1 MKNIHIRVF
10 INFQS
15 MYKTTIQQKF
25 KELFSSKP
33 LLIRSPGRI
42 NLIGEHTDYND
53 GFVFPAAIDKE
64 ITFGFAKNNQNKFR
78 FFAIDLQEYFEID
91 ADKLSKSKVQW
102 ANYLLG
108 VIAQYQK
115 EGVQITGLDCVF
127 GGNIPLG
134 AGLSSSAALENGVAF
149 AINHLYHTQ
158 KTRKEMAFISQKA
171 EHEYAGVNCGI
182 MDQFASMNGKE
193 HQALKLDCRSLD
205 FEYANIN
212 LKDYNILLC
221 DTKVKHSLASSAYNK
236 RRKECETGVKI
247 LQNYDK
253 NIKAL
258 RDISIPFIEKYKDDF
273 DAIVYKRCKFVIE
286 ENNRVFKVFEALQN
300 NDIER
305 LGTLMYQSHLGLQH
319 DYEVSCNE
327 LDILFDF
334 AYNTDA
340 VIGARMMG
348 GGFGGCTINLV
359 KKEQTNTFKKE
370 ISAYYYQQTKI
381 SLEIYTV
388 YITDG
393 TSILKK

>member
-1 MKNIHIRVF
+1 
-10 INFQS
+10 
-15 MYKTTIQQKF
+15 MYKTKIQQKF
-25 KELFSSKP
+25 EELFSSKP
-33 LLIRSPGRI
+33 LLVRSPGRI

-91 ADKLSKSKVQW
+91 THKLSKSNIQW

-115 EGVQITGLDCVF
+115 EGIQIAGLDCVF

-149 AINHLYHTQ
+149 AINHLYNLQ
-158 KTRKEMAFISQKA
+158 KGRNEMAFISQKA
-171 EHEYAGVNCGI
+171 EHEYAGVKCGI
-182 MDQFASMNGKE
+182 MDQFTSMNGKE

-212 LKDYNILLC
+212 LKNYSIVLC
-221 DTKVKHSLASSAYNK
+221 DTKVKHSLASSAYNT
-236 RRKECETGVKI
+236 RREECETGVQI
-247 LQNYDK
+247 LQKHDK
-253 NIKAL
+253 NIQAL
-258 RDISIPFIEKYKDDF
+258 RDVSISFIEKYKEEF
-273 DAIVYKRCKFVIE
+273 DPIVYKRCKFVIE
-286 ENNRVFKVFEALQN
+286 ENNRVTKAFKALQN
-300 NDIER
+300 NELED
-305 LGTLMYQSHLGLQH
+305 LGKLMYQSHLGLQH
-319 DYEVSCNE
+319 EYEVSCKE
-327 LDILFDF
+327 LDVLFDF

-359 KKEQTNTFKKE
+359 KKEQTIQFKEE
-370 ISAYYYQQTKI
+370 ITAHYKQQTGI
-381 SLEIYTV
+381 PLAIYTV
-388 YITDG
+388 HITNG
-393 TSILKK
+393 TDIIKE